1 MYQVIRK
8 SGLILPKNYEY
19 SDNIILD
26 LTRNITNWDDSVK
39 TIKFYE
45 EFDDYYLIP
54 RYYDLGK
61 DVEILDETDEGEDIS
76 IESNIKPIS
85 ERQKKVLSEFKNR
98 NCGIL
103 QLEPGVGK
111 TVLMIDIISF
121 FKKKTIIFAHKDKL
135 LDQWKDEFLK
145 HTNISE
151 DQIGRLTTHNYKECL
166 KKSIILSTP
175 HVVLYSLNNNK
186 KEFIEEL
193 QKSNI
198 GILVID
204 ECHVGIGPE
213 QFTKI
218 SIFINAKRTYGLSA
232 TPYRGDGSDDL
243 LEKHLG
249 PVFYYEPAEGELLIP
264 DIFMYYFDFNVFK
277 HNYYFMYNNK
287 FQLSRYYMSLY
298 KSEEYNKRI
307 SEIIKKSYEIGRTVL
322 VLGKNIKPLLVLAK
336 LSQLPKS
343 DVGIFIPGVTGNN
356 QYKKMALEVTDT
368 LDLVEAF
375 YTKKVVFSTYG
386 ACRDGNNRKDLDML
400 IMSCPTTNPEQA
412 IGRILRKLE
421 NKKKPIVIDIV
432 DKGGPLVYSRHAS
445 KKVNW
450 FLRSS
455 FVRYEFY
462 RSKRWNIKVVGYNMN
477 DIFNK
482 NKTKNV

>member
-26 LTRNITNWDDSVK
+26 LTRNITNWDNSVK

-287 FQLSRYYMSLY
+287 FQLSRYYMSLH
-298 KSEEYNKRI
+298 KSEEYNKRV

-421 NKKKPIVIDIV
+421 NKKKPVVIDIV
-432 DKGGPLVYSRHAS
+432 DKGGPLVYSRHAG